1 MTFLIP
7 ILAFISIILAAIGI
21 YYYISP
27 REVSRERLEKIGGK
41 GVVDEEAISPGLRAV
56 RESLL
61 RILQS
66 FGRIALPKKEEEVSH
81 MRRRFLIA
89 GYKGPYATIVFYGGK
104 VFLAL
109 LLLLLFT
116 FLRLIFIKL
125 LPHFQTV
132 FLSILSAIIGFY
144 LPNLWIH
151 VKIRRRKENI
161 LRGFPDALDLLVVCV
176 EAGLG
181 LDMAINRVG
190 QEIEMSVPVLS
201 EEFKIMNR
209 EIRAGKS
216 RQDALRGLALRTE
229 LEDVSSLTALLI
241 QTEQFGTS
249 VAQALRVHSDAM
261 RTRRRQRAE
270 EAAAKVPV
278 KMLFPLIFFIFPSIV
293 LVIVGPG
300 IIRIAR
306 VLLPALGGG

>member
-7 ILAFISIILAAIGI
+7 ILVFISIILATLGI
-21 YYYISP
+21 YYYIRP
-27 REVSRERLEKIGGK
+27 REVSRERLEKIRGE

-89 GYKGPYATIVFYGGK
+89 GYRGPYATIVFYGGK

-132 FLSILSAIIGFY
+132 FFSILSAIIGFY

-151 VKIRRRKENI
+151 VKTRRRKENI

-300 IIRIAR
+300 IIRIVR

>member
-1 MTFLIP
+1 
-7 ILAFISIILAAIGI
+7 
-21 YYYISP
+21 
-27 REVSRERLEKIGGK
+27 
-41 GVVDEEAISPGLRAV
+41 
-56 RESLL
+56 
-61 RILQS
+61 
-66 FGRIALPKKEEEVSH
+66 
-81 MRRRFLIA
+81 
-89 GYKGPYATIVFYGGK
+89 
-104 VFLAL
+104 
-109 LLLLLFT
+109 
-116 FLRLIFIKL
+116 
-125 LPHFQTV
+125 
-132 FLSILSAIIGFY
+132 
-144 LPNLWIH
+144 
-151 VKIRRRKENI
+151 
-161 LRGFPDALDLLVVCV
+161 
-176 EAGLG
+176 
-181 LDMAINRVG
+181 
-190 QEIEMSVPVLS
+190 MSVPVLS

-278 KMLFPLIFFIFPSIV
+278 KMLFPLIFFIFPSII